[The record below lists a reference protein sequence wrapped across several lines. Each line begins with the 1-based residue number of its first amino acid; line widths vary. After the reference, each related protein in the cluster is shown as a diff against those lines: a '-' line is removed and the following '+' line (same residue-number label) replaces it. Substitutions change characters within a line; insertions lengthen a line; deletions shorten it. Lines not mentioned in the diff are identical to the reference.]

1 MLMFEVEEQ
10 EECRYLVYH
19 KLDTDKVSR
28 LVLGMAKNNTI
39 EGTVPFIQS
48 QMNTEI
54 QYRYEITGLQSL
66 AEYLGNVVSKHMLF
80 GVLEDILKCKAVLE
94 EYMLDMDAVVL
105 DSQYIF
111 VQPDKG
117 RVQMIVLPVEH
128 DNMSLEQFF
137 RMLIFSARYDPTE
150 DGSYIASLLS
160 YFNSGEVFSTVSFA
174 KMLQELKKSK
184 SQSVYIQTPVAQK
197 TVAYESLK
205 PKVVPA
211 QQPYPAAG
219 EIQGVQESLHAT
231 TSVQDEGTTVLNRNM
246 YMETKTYVNPN
257 LQSKEMES
265 GSVYPGQ
272 QSQNPAGQNVPKY
285 TNPNLTNAAGKMQ
298 TAPAQA
304 DMPKTYPGTGA
315 MQKQMEILAAPA
327 FAAAETE
334 NTETE
339 NTETGKVKK
348 GLFGK
353 KDKKEK
359 PEKKGLFGRSKDKE
373 KEDVRE
379 KTAQPEKKALSFKGI
394 AIPGSDAVPPQTN
407 AVEDA
412 PAAAVPVQNVQM
424 PVYNAPIQN
433 FGETVDLKS
442 YTQETSVLDGGQVM
456 GMISP
461 CLVRKTTKEQF
472 FLSKEVTRIGR
483 SRDNVDIYITDNT
496 SIGRVH
502 AVLYWENNRVYIEDQ
517 HSTNGTFLNDRKIT
531 GREELTSGSRIR
543 LSNEEFEF
551 RLL

>member
-19 KLDTDKVSR
+19 KQDTDKVSR
-28 LVLGMAKNNTI
+28 LVLGMVKNNII
-39 EGTVPFIQS
+39 EGTVPFMQS

-66 AEYLGNVVSKHMLF
+66 TEYLGNIVYKHMLF
-80 GVLEDILKCKAVLE
+80 GVLEDILKCKSVLE

-105 DSQYIF
+105 DSHYIF
-111 VQPDKG
+111 VQPETG
-117 RVQMIVLPVEH
+117 RVQMIVMPVEH
-128 DNMSLEQFF
+128 DNMPLEQFF
-137 RMLIFSARYDPTE
+137 RMLIFSARYNPAE

-160 YFNSGEVFSTVSFA
+160 YFNSGEAFSTVSFA
-174 KMLQELKKSK
+174 KMLQELKTSK
-184 SQSVYIQTPVAQK
+184 PQVVYTQTPVAQK
-197 TVAYESLK
+197 TTAYEASK
-205 PKVVPA
+205 PKVTPV

-219 EIQGVQESLHAT
+219 EIQGTQESLHAVEA
-231 TSVQDEGTTVLNRNM
+231 VQDEGTTVLNRNM
-246 YMETKTYVNPN
+246 YVETKTYVNPN
-257 LQSKEMES
+257 LQSKEIES
-265 GSVYPGQ
+265 ASVYPGQ
-272 QSQNPAGQNVPKY
+272 QPQNPAGQNVPKY

-315 MQKQMEILAAPA
+315 MQKQMEIPAAPA
-327 FAAAETE
+327 VAAAETE
-334 NTETE
+334 NA
-339 NTETGKVKK
+339 ETGKVKK

-359 PEKKGLFGRSKDKE
+359 PEKKGLFGRNKDKE
-373 KEDVRE
+373 KGDTRE

-394 AIPGSDAVPPQTN
+394 AIPGSDVVQPQTN
-407 AVEDA
+407 AVENA

-442 YTQETSVLDGGQVM
+442 YTQETSVLDAGQNM
-456 GMISP
+456 GMSSP
-461 CLVRKTTKEQF
+461 CLIRKTTKEQF

-502 AVLYWENNRVYIEDQ
+502 AVLYWENQHIYIEDQ

-531 GREELTSGSRIR
+531 GREELTSGCRIR